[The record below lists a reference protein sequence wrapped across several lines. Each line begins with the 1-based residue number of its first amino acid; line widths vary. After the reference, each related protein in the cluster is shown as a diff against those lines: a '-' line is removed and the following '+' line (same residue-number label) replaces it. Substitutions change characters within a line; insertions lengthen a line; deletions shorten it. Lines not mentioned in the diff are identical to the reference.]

1 MREFAARSRKSRGR
15 ERKAMPDYKWPD
27 AEHRTLIGKRTL
39 RVDSPDKVSG
49 QARYTYDV
57 KRPGLLFGKMLRA
70 PYAHCKVVSIDISAA
85 EKMPGVKGIQIVQKA
100 GSTIHWAGDEVV
112 AVAAVDEATAED
124 AARAIQVQ
132 YEKLPHL
139 VSDAEPPAGAGESQ
153 GPLSIDDLG
162 DMLDNQVP
170 ERQIIS
176 MIQEYGISFTPTD
189 QDVKEAKEEGV
200 PASIIEAVQKAT
212 VHPEAAGK
220 TTKSNYVKAAS
231 QTQAD
236 GEKAFAECDAVA
248 EGLYG
253 APVITHCCMEA
264 HGSTSEWTDADH
276 LFVHMSTQNV
286 SGIAGQMAEPLKV
299 PAANIRVHQD
309 HVGGGFGSKFGP
321 DRWGIVTAELSKKA
335 DGKPVRM
342 MLERDSELKVAGA
355 RPSAYARVKVGAKKD
370 GTLVVWQSQSW
381 GTGGPGGGG
390 MPPIPYCFSIP
401 NQRKEHTAIRNNIGP
416 ARAWRAPNHPQ
427 AAVLTMCALDD
438 LAAQLKMDPYE
449 FFLKNIELTRLP
461 QVYKDEFPIAA
472 ELIGWKEKWRPRG
485 MNLSGNIARGVGLSL
500 HTWGGRGHASDCDL
514 SIHPDGSVDIK
525 MGTQDIGTGTRTC
538 IAVVAADAL
547 GLRAEDIKLYIGD
560 TLYPP
565 SGGSGG
571 STTPGGVSSST
582 RRAVVDARDALLA
595 KVAPA
600 LKAQAEDLE
609 ARDGRVQVKSD
620 PSRSLTW
627 KEACSKIG
635 ATPITAHGH
644 NDQAAAKNKPD
655 LTNSG
660 VGGVQ
665 MAEVEVD
672 IETGIVKVTKM
683 VAVQDCGLI
692 IDVRLA
698 ESSVMGAMI
707 MGISYSL
714 FEEKV
719 MDPATGRM
727 LNADMEFYRLAGLN
741 DIPELKVHMMTG
753 QGYDERGVIGLGE
766 PPAVSPGAA
775 ISNAVANAI
784 GVRVGVLPI
793 TPDKVLAAMNS
804 AQKAGA

>member
-1 MREFAARSRKSRGR
+1 MQ
-15 ERKAMPDYKWPD
+15 DYQWPD
-27 AEHRTLIGKRTL
+27 AEHRTLIGKRIS

-57 KRPGLLFGKMLRA
+57 KRPGMLFGKMLRS
-70 PYAHCKVVSIDISAA
+70 PYAYCKVISIDTSAA
-85 EKMPGVKGIQIVQKA
+85 EKMPGVKAIEVVQKP
-100 GSTIHWAGDEVV
+100 GSNIHWAGDEVV

-124 AARAIQVQ
+124 AIRLIQVKYQ
-132 YEKLPHL
+132 KLPHL
-139 VSDAEPPAGAGESQ
+139 VSDAEPPEGAGESQ
-153 GPLSIDDLG
+153 GPLSLDDLG

-170 ERQIIS
+170 DNQIVS
-176 MIQEYGISFTPTD
+176 MIKQYGLSFKPTED
-189 QDVKEAKEEGV
+189 DLKEAKEEGV
-200 PASIIEAVQKAT
+200 PDAILDAARSAE
-212 VHPEAAGK
+212 VHPEAATK
-220 TTKSNYVKAAS
+220 TRSNYQKAAS
-231 QTQAD
+231 QSQGD
-236 GEKAFAECDAVA
+236 VDKAFSEADAVS
-248 EGLYG
+248 EGVYG
-253 APVITHCCMEA
+253 APVITHCCMES
-264 HGSTSEWTDADH
+264 HGSTSEWTDPDH

-286 SGIAGQMAEPLKV
+286 SGIAGQMAEPLKI

-321 DRWGIVTAELSKKA
+321 DRWGIVTAKLSQKA
-335 DGKPVRM
+335 GGKPVRM
-342 MLERDSELKVAGA
+342 MLERDVELQVAGA
-355 RPSAYARVKVGAKKD
+355 RPSAYAKVKVAAKKD
-370 GTLVVWQSQSW
+370 GTLVAWQSGSW

-390 MPPIPYCFSIP
+390 MPPIPYCFVAP

-427 AAVLTMCALDD
+427 AAVLTMSALDD
-438 LAAQLKMDPYE
+438 LAAKLNMDPYD

-461 QVYKDEFPIAA
+461 NVYREEFPIAA
-472 ELIGWKEKWRPRG
+472 ELIGWKEKWHPRG
-485 MNLSGNIARGVGLSL
+485 QNISGNIARGVGLSL
-500 HTWGGRGHASDCDL
+500 HTWGGRGHSSDCDL

-547 GLRAEDIKLYIGD
+547 GLQVNDIKLYIGD
-560 TLYPP
+560 TQYPP

-571 STTPGGVSSST
+571 STTPGGVSSSA
-582 RRAVVDARDALLA
+582 RRAVVDARDALFA

-600 LKAQAEDLE
+600 LNAQPDDLE
-609 ARDGRVQVKSD
+609 ARDGSIRLKTD
-620 PSRSLTW
+620 PSRSISW

-635 ATPITAHGH
+635 ATPITCHGH
-644 NDQAAAKNKPD
+644 NDQVAAKNKPD

-665 MAEVEVD
+665 MAEVAVD
-672 IETGIVKVTKM
+672 TETGVVKVTKM

-692 IDVRLA
+692 IDVKMA
-698 ESSVMGAMI
+698 ESSVMGALT

-719 MDPATGRM
+719 MDPTTGRM

-753 QGYDERGVIGLGE
+753 KGYDERGVIGLGE

-775 ISNAVANAI
+775 ISNAVANAL
-784 GVRVGVLPI
+784 GVRVGILPL
-793 TPDKVLAAMNS
+793 TPDKVLAALNQGS
-804 AQKAGA
+804 SQKAGA

>member
-1 MREFAARSRKSRGR
+1 
-15 ERKAMPDYKWPD
+15 MPDYQWPD
-27 AEHRTLIGKRTL
+27 PEHRTLIGKRIS

-57 KRPGLLFGKMLRA
+57 KRPGMLFGKMLRS
-70 PYAHCKVVSIDISAA
+70 PYAHAKIVSIDISAA
-85 EKMPGVKGIQIVQKA
+85 EKMPGVKAIEIVQKA
-100 GSTIHWAGDEVV
+100 GSTIPWAGDEVV
-112 AVAAVDEATAED
+112 AVAAIDEATAED
-124 AARAIQVQ
+124 AIRAIQVKYQ
-132 YEKLPHL
+132 TLPHL
-139 VSDAEPPAGAGESQ
+139 VSDAEPPKNAGESQ
-153 GPLSIDDLG
+153 GPLSMDDLG

-170 ERQIIS
+170 DRQIVSQIA
-176 MIQEYGISFTPTD
+176 QYGISFKPTED
-189 QDVKEAKEEGV
+189 ELKDAKQEGV
-200 PASIIEAVQKAT
+200 PDAVLDAVRSAS
-212 VHPEAAGK
+212 VHLEAAGK
-220 TTKSNYVKAAS
+220 PKSNYQKAAA
-231 QTQAD
+231 QTQGD
-236 GEKAFAECDAVA
+236 VEKAFAEADATS

-253 APVITHCCMEA
+253 APVITHCCMES
-264 HGSTSEWTDADH
+264 HGSTSEWTDPEH

-286 SGIAGQMAEPLKV
+286 SGIAGQMAEPLKM
-299 PAANIRVHQD
+299 PASNIRVHQD
-309 HVGGGFGSKFGP
+309 HIGGGFGSKFSP
-321 DRWGIVTAELSKKA
+321 DRWGIVTAQLSKKA
-335 DGKPVRM
+335 GGKPVRL
-342 MLERDSELKVAGA
+342 MLERDSELEVAGA

-370 GTLVVWQSQSW
+370 GTLVAWDSHSW

-390 MPPIPYCFSIP
+390 MPPIPYCFAAP

-427 AAVLTMCALDD
+427 AAVLTMCALED
-438 LAAQLKMDPYE
+438 LAAKLNMDPYQ

-461 QVYKDEFPIAA
+461 NVYRDEFPIAA
-472 ELIGWKEKWRPRG
+472 ELMGWKEKWHPRG
-485 MNLSGNIARGVGLSL
+485 QNISGNIARGVGLSL

-547 GLRAEDIKLYIGD
+547 GLQVGAIKLYIGD

-582 RRAVVDARDALLA
+582 RRAVVDARDALFA

-600 LKAQAEDLE
+600 LNAQPDDLE
-609 ARDGRVQVKSD
+609 CRDGRVRLKSD
-620 PSRSLTW
+620 PSRSVSW
-627 KEACSKIG
+627 KEACAKIG
-635 ATPITAHGH
+635 ATPITCHGH
-644 NDQAAAKNKPD
+644 NDQVAAKNKPD

-665 MAEVEVD
+665 MAEVAID
-672 IETGIVKVTKM
+672 TDTGIVKVTKM

-692 IDVRLA
+692 IDLKLA
-698 ESSVMGAMI
+698 ESSVLGALT

-714 FEEKV
+714 FEEKI
-719 MDPATGRM
+719 MDPTTGRM

-753 QGYDERGVIGLGE
+753 KGYDERGVIGLGE
-766 PPAVSPGAA
+766 PPVISSGAA
-775 ISNAVANAI
+775 ISNAVANAL

-793 TPDKVLAAMNS
+793 TPDKVLAALS
-804 AQKAGA
+804 QGSSQKAGA